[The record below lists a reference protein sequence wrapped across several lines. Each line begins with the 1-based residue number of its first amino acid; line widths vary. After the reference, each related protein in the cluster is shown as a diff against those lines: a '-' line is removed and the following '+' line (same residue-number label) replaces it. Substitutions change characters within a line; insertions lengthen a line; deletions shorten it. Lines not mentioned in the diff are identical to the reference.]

1 MEPVT
6 SYSMD
11 SAILL
16 PSRKRTLSMSQSH
29 TEQGLAALRE
39 RTSVCQQSA
48 PWAGLAVYGCL
59 PSLQRLSG

>member
-11 SAILL
+11 SAIVL
-16 PSRKRTLSMSQSH
+16 PSRKRTLSMSQRH

-48 PWAGLAVYGCL
+48 PWAGLAV
-59 PSLQRLSG
+59 